1 MKKILKIQ
9 KNKIYFEN
17 DDEIIDIS
25 PEIKRQFT
33 LKAGDDITLKYNEI
47 CYEAAFVKGAFL
59 LSLKDRTKKGLK
71 NKLDEKFFNKNA
83 VIKAVDKLE
92 RLGYIND
99 VDYGANFIRNRKY
112 GRQRIIIELI
122 NRGLDRETISLAYE
136 TLESE
141 EKEKNEEFKDIDDQ
155 KLEKAIKK
163 AGKKEERKLIEYLLR
178 QGFKLDRIF
187 QDYFLYFLKKVLYP
201 SYQCFFHIILLI
213 LVIFSVKYSY
223 SFNPLF

>member
-25 PEIKRQFT
+25 PEIKRHFA

-47 CYEAAFVKGAFL
+47 CYEAAFIKGASL

-187 QDYFLYFLKKVLYP
+187 NKLKEMKE
-201 SYQCFFHIILLI
+201 
-213 LVIFSVKYSY
+213 
-223 SFNPLF
+223 NE

>member
-1 MKKILKIQ
+1 MLW
-9 KNKIYFEN
+9 
-17 DDEIIDIS
+17 
-25 PEIKRQFT
+25 
-33 LKAGDDITLKYNEI
+33 
-47 CYEAAFVKGAFL
+47 
-59 LSLKDRTKKGLK
+59 KDKTKKKKK

-99 VDYGANFIRNRKY
+99 VDYGTNFIRNRKY

-187 QDYFLYFLKKVLYP
+187 NKLKEMKE
-201 SYQCFFHIILLI
+201 
-213 LVIFSVKYSY
+213 
-223 SFNPLF
+223 NE